1 MTTRNVILALVAIL
15 AMGASTACAASQRTR
30 VPTAAPAQTATP
42 LPTAT
47 PAQTAT
53 LLPTV
58 PPFPTPAVTADDV
71 PRITVQE
78 LKAALDEGRPVVV
91 VDVRS
96 REAFDE
102 KHIEG
107 AVPVPS
113 AELEQ
118 RLAELPKSAD
128 IVLY

>member
-1 MTTRNVILALVAIL
+1 M
-15 AMGASTACAASQRTR
+15 
-30 VPTAAPAQTATP
+30 QTATP
-42 LPTAT
+42 LPTVSA
-47 PAQTAT
+47 
-53 LLPTV
+53 
-58 PPFPTPAVTADDV
+58 FPTPPVPADDV

-102 KHIEG
+102 KHVEG
-107 AVPVPS
+107 AMSVPL

-128 IVLY
+128 VVLYCT

>member
-1 MTTRNVILALVAIL
+1 MTTRNVILAVVAIL
-15 AMGASTACAASQRTR
+15 AMSISTGCAASQGTS
-30 VPTAAPAQTATP
+30 VPTAAPAQTATSLPTAAPVQMESP
-42 LPTAT
+42 LPTA
-47 PAQTAT
+47 
-53 LLPTV
+53 
-58 PPFPTPAVTADDV
+58 PPFPTPPAPADEV
-71 PRITVQE
+71 PRITPQE
-78 LKAALDEGRPVVV
+78 LKAALDAGRPVVV

-107 AVPVPS
+107 AISVPS

-128 IVLY
+128 VVLY

>member
-1 MTTRNVILALVAIL
+1 MRNVILALVAIL
-15 AMGASTACAASQRTR
+15 AVGASTGCAGSQGTSL
-30 VPTAAPAQTATP
+30 PTAA
-42 LPTAT
+42 

-58 PPFPTPAVTADDV
+58 AADEV
-71 PRITVQE
+71 PRITPQE
-78 LKAALDEGRPVVV
+78 LRAALDSGMRVVV
-91 VDVRS
+91 ADVRS
-96 REAFDE
+96 REAYDE

-107 AVPVPS
+107 AISVPS

-128 IVLY
+128 IALY